1 MYHTRLRVRVGGF
14 PIPTTGEKLTLPTL
28 CLQAFFHREK
38 LFFSISLS
46 IIAFDWAETGGDSPP
61 PPPPILIV

>member
-1 MYHTRLRVRVGGF
+1 MDSSCRL
-14 PIPTTGEKLTLPTL
+14 
-28 CLQAFFHREK
+28 FFHREK

-61 PPPPILIV
+61 PLPPPPNIDCVRW